1 MHIVELKEN
10 LTDTSFESDIIYSKR
25 LLNHIYSILDMATDI
40 NYTDYKYISTLTSK
54 MVVLLDKIDYV
65 LVKEV
70 LENVEYK
77 KKYKK

>member
-25 LLNHIYSILDMATDI
+25 LLNHIYSILDIATDI
-40 NYTDYKYISTLTSK
+40 NYTDYKYISTLSSK